1 MKVTTDI
8 KGDEEVAKLLKV
20 LEKDILQD
28 RHLLKT
34 LKVLAKPLIE
44 TIKKKAPKD
53 TGALR
58 KSIGI
63 IKKMKYR
70 KGSPFILI
78 GPRYY
83 QPYAGFHAHL
93 QEVGKKEYNV
103 PWKANEFIKN
113 SFKKHRNQIGQGI
126 KKVMINEL
134 TKAANR
140 HLKKIT
146 K

>member
-1 MKVTTDI
+1 MKVSTDI

-28 RHLLKT
+28 RHLIKT
-34 LKVLAKPLIE
+34 LKQLAKPLIQS
-44 TIKKKAPKD
+44 IKKKAPKD
-53 TGALR
+53 TGRLR
-58 KSIGI
+58 KGIGI
-63 IKKMKYR
+63 IKKIKYR
-70 KGSPFILI
+70 KGSPFILV

-83 QPYAGFHAHL
+83 KPWGAYHAHL

-103 PWKANEFIKN
+103 PWEANEFIKK
-113 SFKKHRNQIGQGI
+113 SFKQHRNNIGEGI